1 MHTYLNQLQH
11 ILDHG
16 IKKDDRTG
24 VGTISCFGLQARYN
38 MADGFPAVTTKRLV
52 WKSVLSELLW
62 FISGSRDIKKLKK
75 LLKSNRLWDGNN
87 GSYNDYHSRQKRE
100 DKIDKKDSD
109 MGRIYGVQWRHWQ
122 GYGQKKNQ
130 REIGFGVETKKT
142 QGLDQGE
149 IDFDEEK
156 VGPHSWRRLRD
167 HHGHKIDQLQKAI
180 NLIRKFPKSRRIL
193 VDTWNAAEVTPYQN
207 VDQFQKAIDLIQEN
221 PESRRILIDAWNAA
235 GVDQLKNAIDLIQE
249 NSESRRILVDAW
261 NAVEVTPYQVA
272 LPPCHVLFQFYVA
285 EGKLSLQMYQ
295 RSCDMF
301 LGVPLN
307 IASYS
312 VLLHMVAK
320 ITGLVPHEFIHV
332 LGDAH
337 IYLNHLD
344 AVKEQLSRKPYPL
357 PELRIKDR
365 SQTEIDHF
373 EMDDFELINYQHHD
387 TIRAEMAV

>member
-1 MHTYLNQLQH
+1 MHTYLDQLQH
-11 ILDHG
+11 VLDHG
-16 IKKDDRTG
+16 VKKGDRTG
-24 VGTISCFGLQARYN
+24 VGTISCFGLHARYA

-52 WKSVLSELLW
+52 WKSILSELLW
-62 FISGSRDIKKLKK
+62 FISGSDNIYDLKTY
-75 LLKSNRLWDGNN
+75 LKSNRLWDGN
-87 GSYNDYHSRQKRE
+87 YEDYLNRLG
-100 DKIDKKDSD
+100 IDKNDGS
-109 MGRIYGVQWRHWQ
+109 MGRIYGVQWRRWK
-122 GYGQKKNQ
+122 GANG
-130 REIGFGVETKKT
+130 
-142 QGLDQGE
+142 
-149 IDFDEEK
+149 K
-156 VGPHSWRRLRD
+156 VV
-167 HHGHKIDQLQKAI
+167 DQLQ
-180 NLIRKFPKSRRIL
+180 N
-193 VDTWNAAEVTPYQN
+193 
-207 VDQFQKAIDLIQEN
+207 AIDLIREN
-221 PESRRILIDAWNAA
+221 PESRRIMVNAWNAA
-235 GVDQLKNAIDLIQE
+235 EIGTRD
-249 NSESRRILVDAW
+249 
-261 NAVEVTPYQVA
+261 VA
-272 LPPCHVLFQFYVA
+272 LPPCHNFFQFYVA

-320 ITGLVPHEFIHV
+320 ITNLVPCEFIHV

-365 SQTEIDHF
+365 GQTEIDHF

>member
-1 MHTYLNQLQH
+1 MYTYLDQLQYV
-11 ILDHG
+11 LGHG
-16 IKKDDRTG
+16 VKKGDRTG
-24 VGTISCFGLQARYN
+24 VGTISCFGLHARYA

-62 FISGSRDIKKLKK
+62 FISGSDNIYDLKTY
-75 LLKSNRLWDGNN
+75 LKSNRLWDGN
-87 GSYNDYHSRQKRE
+87 YEDYLNRLG
-100 DKIDKKDSD
+100 IDKNDGS
-109 MGRIYGVQWRHWQ
+109 MGRIYGVQWRHWK
-122 GYGQKKNQ
+122 GANG
-130 REIGFGVETKKT
+130 
-142 QGLDQGE
+142 
-149 IDFDEEK
+149 K
-156 VGPHSWRRLRD
+156 VV
-167 HHGHKIDQLQKAI
+167 DQLQ
-180 NLIRKFPKSRRIL
+180 N
-193 VDTWNAAEVTPYQN
+193 
-207 VDQFQKAIDLIQEN
+207 AIDLIREN
-221 PESRRILIDAWNAA
+221 PESRRIMVNAWNAA
-235 GVDQLKNAIDLIQE
+235 EIGTRD
-249 NSESRRILVDAW
+249 
-261 NAVEVTPYQVA
+261 VA
-272 LPPCHVLFQFYVA
+272 LPPCHNFFQFYVA

-365 SQTEIDHF
+365 GQTEIDHF